1 MSVPGGG
8 IITRVKNAEE
18 EISILKEEIVKLNL
32 EIDNLK
38 LELSK
43 LVICSTT
50 KENVVAPIPMRKG
63 LLGYYY

>member
-1 MSVPGGG
+1 MSSGGG
-8 IITRVKNAEE
+8 IITRVKNAE
-18 EISILKEEIVKLNL
+18 EEIVKLNL